1 MKSTTL
7 HWNQNLY
14 CKVERKALERL
25 EGVPWFPHNWSTKLG
40 APVSFSP
47 ILRPLQCFLALV
59 LPLLVASWC
68 TDLLNFP
75 YLAHP
80 AFCWRSMPH
89 SISEEEK
96 KKALAVE
103 KVRHNISFILFSVWG
118 YLNYQRWGKRIR

>member
-14 CKVERKALERL
+14 CKVERKVLERL

-40 APVSFSP
+40 APSLIFSYP
-47 ILRPLQCFLALV
+47 SPSLV
-59 LPLLVASWC
+59 FSCPCSSTFGCLLVYGSPEFPVPCASC
-68 TDLLNFP
+68 ILLEINATFNF
-75 YLAHP
+75 
-80 AFCWRSMPH
+80 RRK
-89 SISEEEK
+89 K